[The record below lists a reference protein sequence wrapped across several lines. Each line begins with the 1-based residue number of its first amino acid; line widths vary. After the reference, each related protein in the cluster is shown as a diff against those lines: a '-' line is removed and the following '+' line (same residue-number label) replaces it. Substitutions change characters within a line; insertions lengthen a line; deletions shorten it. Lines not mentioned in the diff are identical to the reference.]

1 MQPQRSCHDTLPR
14 PISFSLGRF
23 LALVVNESKSI
34 RLEVADGFYL
44 SPIVRADKDAYLE
57 HFADPEIARNLLAIP
72 FPYTEADA
80 DWWLDHCEQSVG
92 CPVTNFALRAP
103 SGYLIGAIGVVGA
116 LSPNA
121 HSAEF
126 GYWLAQSYRGHGLMP
141 RVIRTFSDYAF
152 QQLRIHRLFATPF
165 SSNLASHRALEKAGF
180 QREGLLRH
188 HHLKQGIYLD
198 AIIYGCISD
207 SKGKP
212 NQSIKPTQPLALGL
226 RRDPNFCFEWLGGL
240 SLSR

>member
-1 MQPQRSCHDTLPR
+1 
-14 PISFSLGRF
+14 
-23 LALVVNESKSI
+23 VNEGKDI

-44 SPIVRADKDAYLE
+44 SPIVRADKAAYLE
-57 HFADPEIARNLLAIP
+57 HFADPEIAHNLLAIP

-80 DWWLDHCEQSVG
+80 DWWLDRCEQSVG
-92 CPVTNFALRAP
+92 SPMTNFALRAP

-116 LSPNA
+116 LSADA

-152 QQLRIHRLFATPF
+152 QRLRIHRLFATPF

-180 QREGLLRH
+180 QREGLLIH
-188 HHLKQGIYLD
+188 HHLKQGTYLD
-198 AIIYGCISD
+198 AIIYARISPSD
-207 SKGKP
+207 G
-212 NQSIKPTQPLALGL
+212 NA
-226 RRDPNFCFEWLGGL
+226 
-240 SLSR
+240 

>member
-1 MQPQRSCHDTLPR
+1 M
-14 PISFSLGRF
+14 
-23 LALVVNESKSI
+23 NESKDI

-44 SPIVRADKDAYLE
+44 SPIVRADKAAYLE
-57 HFADPEIARNLLAIP
+57 HFADPEIAHNLLAIP

-80 DWWLDHCEQSVG
+80 DWWLDRCEQSIG
-92 CPVTNFALRAP
+92 SAMTNFALRTP

-116 LSPNA
+116 LSVDA

-126 GYWLAQSYRGHGLMP
+126 GYWLAQSYRGRGLMP

-152 QQLRIHRLFATPF
+152 QHLRIHGLFATPF
-165 SSNLASHRALEKAGF
+165 SSHLASHRALEKAGF

-198 AIIYGCISD
+198 AIIYGRISD
-207 SKGKP
+207 SNG
-212 NQSIKPTQPLALGL
+212 NA
-226 RRDPNFCFEWLGGL
+226 
-240 SLSR
+240 